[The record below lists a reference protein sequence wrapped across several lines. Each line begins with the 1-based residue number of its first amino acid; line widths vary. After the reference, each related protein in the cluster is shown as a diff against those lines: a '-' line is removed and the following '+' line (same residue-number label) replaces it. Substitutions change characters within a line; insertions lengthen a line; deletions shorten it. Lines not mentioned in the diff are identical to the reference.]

1 MTLTVAF
8 VALALERF
16 LGYPSPLRR
25 FIGHPA
31 NGLYR
36 LNGVFTALVPDADAT
51 AFRRV
56 TMGTAFCL
64 LSISVTLALAVVAT
78 TTLRSFPYAWFWEGL
93 LAVPFLAQYAL
104 RTRARAVADALDT
117 DLAAAHNALAHL
129 VNHDLSQLD
138 KSETAR
144 GCLEA
149 VAENTATAVVAP
161 AFWLALFG
169 LPGIIAISALSAVH
183 RRLAGDRKARLFAR
197 LLDTAVNY
205 LPARLTGLLFA
216 GAASMTSPSGGARAL
231 EIIWQDAGKAGNR
244 ISGWPECAMAGALD
258 IRLGGPRQYGDTWV
272 ERNRVGDGIEHL
284 TIQEL
289 RAGLKLLAQTLT
301 LFTLL
306 VGIAAAFA

>member
-1 MTLTVAF
+1 

-25 FIGHPA
+25 LVGHPA
-31 NGLYR
+31 NGLYM
-36 LNGVFTALVPDADAT
+36 LNGVFTAMVPDATSSPA
-51 AFRRV
+51 RRII
-56 TMGTAFCL
+56 MGAAFCL
-64 LSISVTLALAVVAT
+64 LAMSITLALAVVAT
-78 TTLRSFPYAWFWEGL
+78 TTLRSLPYAWFWEGL

-104 RTRARAVADALDT
+104 RVRARAVADALDT
-117 DLAAAHNALAHL
+117 DLTTAQSALSHL

-149 VAENTATAVVAP
+149 VAENTATAVVTP

-169 LPGIIAISALSAVH
+169 LPGIITISALSAVQ
-183 RRLAGDRKARLFAR
+183 RRLAGDSKARMFAKS
-197 LLDTAVNY
+197 LDTAVNY
-205 LPARLTGLLFA
+205 LPARLTGVLFA

-231 EIIWQDAGKAGNR
+231 EIIWQDAGKAGNL
-244 ISGWPECAMAGALD
+244 ISGWPESAVAGALD
-258 IRLGGPRQYGDTWV
+258 IRLGGPRRYGDTWV
-272 ERNRVGDGIEHL
+272 ERNWIGDGIEHL

-289 RAGLKLLAQTLT
+289 RTGLKLLAQTLT

>member
-1 MTLTVAF
+1 MALT
-8 VALALERF
+8 LERF

-25 FIGHPA
+25 LVGHPA
-31 NGLYR
+31 NGLYV
-36 LNGVFTALVPDADAT
+36 LNGVFTALVPDAESSPA
-51 AFRRV
+51 RRV
-56 TMGTAFCL
+56 IMGAAFCL
-64 LSISVTLALAVVAT
+64 LAMSVTLALAFVAT
-78 TTLRSFPYAWFWEGL
+78 TTLRSLPYAWFWEGL

-104 RTRARAVADALDT
+104 RVRARAVADALNT
-117 DLAAAHNALAHL
+117 DLAAAQNALSHL

-149 VAENTATAVVAP
+149 VAQNTATAVVTP

-169 LPGIIAISALSAVH
+169 LPGIIAISALSAVQ
-183 RRLAGDRKARLFAR
+183 RRLAGDNKARLLAKS
-197 LLDTAVNY
+197 LDIAVNY
-205 LPARLTGLLFA
+205 LPARLTGVLFA
-216 GAASMTSPSGGARAL
+216 GAASMTSPSSGARAL
-231 EIIWQDAGKAGNR
+231 EIIWQDAGKAGNL
-244 ISGWPECAMAGALD
+244 ISGWPESAMAGALD
-258 IRLGGPRQYGDTWV
+258 IRLGGPRRYGDTWV
-272 ERNRVGDGIEHL
+272 ERNWVGDGIEHL